1 MQSCIKS
8 IRNTNAFMMMTI
20 NRCLDYTKAS
30 KGLKLVP
37 KNETFHLIEALQLPL
52 DCMRNIQTR
61 IEISMPMVSPSLCCY
76 VITDKQWLQEN
87 MLCLLSNAVK
97 YSAEGAVDIRV
108 SLQDYHISNVCN
120 GVNNKRD
127 DDNASDCSDPDKLP
141 MIMSDS
147 SGEPISESHRLQSYL
162 LFEVEDT
169 GIGMSEEAMASLFNP
184 FKQTQRLAGGTGL
197 GLYSLAKRLEA
208 LHGFYG
214 VMKRRDGKQG
224 SLFWFAIPYKPDNVY
239 AQHMMKKQCPVDG
252 QIVCAENQSDT
263 ASVITL
269 DSGST
274 SMKNIARNITL
285 PVAKDQLPRYS
296 ILLVDDSPAIL
307 KMTSLMLKRLG
318 HTVSTAENGAVA
330 VNLVKES
337 WIGEQKQTF
346 DVIFMDLQMPI
357 MDGIEATKRI
367 RSMESEMKGKHADQ
381 HKIMIIGMSA
391 NSDYDTSVAIMTAGA
406 DNFLSKPFNADSIK
420 LLFADLSK

>member
-1 MQSCIKS
+1 MQQKIE
-8 IRNTNAFMMMTI
+8 IVLNAF
-20 NRCLDYTKAS
+20 
-30 KGLKLVP
+30 P
-37 KNETFHLIEALQLPL
+37 KDICAF
-52 DCMRNIQTR
+52 
-61 IEISMPMVSPSLCCY
+61 

-87 MLCLLSNAVK
+87 ILCLLSNAVK
-97 YSAEGAVDIRV
+97 YSAEGHVTISVFIEEYYSQGWKTHALNNG
-108 SLQDYHISNVCN
+108 SLRS
-120 GVNNKRD
+120 G
-127 DDNASDCSDPDKLP
+127 
-141 MIMSDS
+141 SDS
-147 SGEPISESHRLQSYL
+147 SSNDDDEEGADEFDEGVDNPYPPLIPFLRI
-162 LFEVEDT
+162 EVEDT

-214 VMKRRDGKQG
+214 VMKRRDGQQG
-224 SLFWFAIPYKPDNVY
+224 SLFWFAIPYKPDAVY
-239 AQHMMKKQCPVDG
+239 AQHMMKKRCPVDG
-252 QIVCAENQSDT
+252 QVVCAENQSDT
-263 ASVITL
+263 TSVITS

-285 PVAKDQLPRYS
+285 PVATDQLPRYS

-337 WIGEQKQTF
+337 WMDEQKQTF

-367 RSMESEMKGKHADQ
+367 RSMESEIKGKHVNQ
-381 HKIMIIGMSA
+381 RKIMIIGMSA
-391 NSDYDTSVAIMTAGA
+391 NSDYDTSVAAMTAGA

-420 LLFADLSK
+420 LLFADLST